1 MPFLGIHRYIT
12 RTQKKHPEVL
22 CLLFGMVRE
31 KGLEPLRLAV
41 LTPEASASTNSATLA
56 SLAYRFLLDMAT
68 PMRVELMTVSFGN

>member
-56 SLAYRFLLDMAT
+56 YRFLLDMAT

>member
-1 MPFLGIHRYIT
+1 
-12 RTQKKHPEVL
+12 
-22 CLLFGMVRE
+22 MVRE

-56 SLAYRFLLDMAT
+56 YRFLLDMAT